1 MHSLGFPEEKLG
13 VWATFRF
20 LYFQS
25 KGDLGVGGPTF
36 DLPVPPTRALLG
48 ELTIER
54 HSWL

>member
-1 MHSLGFPEEKLG
+1 MHSLGFPEVKFG

-25 KGDLGVGGPTF
+25 KGDLGGPTF

>member
-1 MHSLGFPEEKLG
+1 MHSLGFPEVKFG

-25 KGDLGVGGPTF
+25 KGDLGGPTF
-36 DLPVPPTRALLG
+36 DLPVPPTYALLG
-48 ELTIER
+48 ELTIEP